1 MGQELFNRIVEVD
14 ISGPRVSFSAT
25 NQILKSGFGQ
35 VLSWES
41 SNFEIEFD
49 ITRSLDDDP
58 NNATITFYNLLSSD
72 AFILSTLEAGT
83 EATAQHNITI
93 SAGYMGQD
101 MEDPDPRT
109 STIFRG
115 RVNRITTNLE
125 DSTYIT
131 TIEAT
136 DGYIEKMLKP
146 VNGKTQREPKFKRRS
161 YGNNIRAEKIV
172 EDLMK
177 ELRISGSIDLVE
189 QRKQVYKKGRVIQG
203 HAYEELK
210 ALLSSLDLEFSI
222 QGGEAQILEIGG
234 NNGIGQPVDYDSGL
248 IGNTIERDNGV
259 VEFSTLMLPNIYPGT
274 LVEFNT
280 KPNDDPIMRIR
291 RSRTPDERTQAKQE
305 ANRRIDSIHTWEDLD
320 RYDRSRSARQF
331 RVERANYKGN
341 SRRGDFSILV
351 EATSLKQGP

>member
-1 MGQELFNRIVEVD
+1 MGQELFNRVVEVD
-14 ISGPRVSFSAT
+14 LSGPTVSFSAT
-25 NQILKSGFGQ
+25 NR
-35 VLSWES
+35 ES

-58 NNATITFYNLLSSD
+58 NNATITFYNLLGSD

-101 MEDPDPRT
+101 MQDPDPRT

-136 DGYIEKMLKP
+136 DGYIEKMLKPVNGKTLKP

-274 LVEFNT
+274 LVELNT
-280 KPNDDPIMRIR
+280 KPGDDPIMSIR
-291 RSRTPDERTQAKQE
+291 RSRTPVELNQTFQE

-351 EATSLKQGP
+351 EAATSLKQGP